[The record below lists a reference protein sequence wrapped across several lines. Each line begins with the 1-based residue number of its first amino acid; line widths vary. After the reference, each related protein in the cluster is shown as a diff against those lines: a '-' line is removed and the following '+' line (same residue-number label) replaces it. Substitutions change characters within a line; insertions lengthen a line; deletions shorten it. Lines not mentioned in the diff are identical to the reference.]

1 MDGLFQTTADV
12 TNHTSLVDGEN
23 VIIQPDA
30 KPGDVKFI
38 DQDDNGI
45 LDDEDKIELGDP
57 NPDFVYGISFSC
69 NYKAFDFSA
78 IPQYHI
84 TKISIKSDSCM
95 RCKISQKD
103 DHCKNVSNDRV
114 FTNKDLPFSSRT

>member
-1 MDGLFQTTADV
+1 MVIRLKSKNSLPSYFLETISPLAISAI
-12 TNHTSLVDGEN
+12 TSKY
-23 VIIQPDA
+23 Q
-30 KPGDVKFI
+30 
-38 DQDDNGI
+38 
-45 LDDEDKIELGDP
+45 
-57 NPDFVYGISFSC
+57 
-69 NYKAFDFSA
+69 AFDFSA